1 MKNEKKKLTR
11 KQEVVVAASLD
22 PKNKT
27 VLDVARATGVSDRQI
42 RRMSE
47 NVLFQEALQTEKDKI
62 IAEAEKMGLGTKQ
75 AARMIV
81 KGCQSKTT
89 GQFGGDPDMKT
100 RHIYL
105 ETFLKLKGVLSD
117 GKEPVKP
124 AGNSITFNFNDM
136 RTEDL
141 IRSVDEI
148 ISERLRRKRIEA
160 QGTIP
165 SV

>member
-1 MKNEKKKLTR
+1 MNKKKKLTK
-11 KQEVVVAASLD
+11 KQTIAVTAVLD

-27 VLDVARATGVSDRQI
+27 IADAARDAGISRRTI
-42 RRMSE
+42 ERMSH
-47 NVLFQEALQTEKDKI
+47 NDAFQEALESEKVRLCGLLEKKGI
-62 IAEAEKMGLGTKQ
+62 GLPAAAELIA
-75 AARMIV
+75 
-81 KGCQSKTT
+81 KGFKTKTT

-124 AGNSITFNFNDM
+124 AGNSITFNFNDL

-160 QGTIP
+160 QGTVP

>member
-1 MKNEKKKLTR
+1 MNKKKKLTK
-11 KQEVVVAASLD
+11 KQTIALAACLD
-22 PKNKT
+22 PKVKT
-27 VLDVARATGVSDRQI
+27 QKEAAAIAGMTE
-42 RRMSE
+42 E
-47 NVLFQEALQTEKDKI
+47 NLCRLSRNVNFQEALTSEKERLTALLEKKGI
-62 IAEAEKMGLGTKQ
+62 GLPAAAELIA
-75 AARMIV
+75 
-81 KGCQSKTT
+81 KGFKTKTT